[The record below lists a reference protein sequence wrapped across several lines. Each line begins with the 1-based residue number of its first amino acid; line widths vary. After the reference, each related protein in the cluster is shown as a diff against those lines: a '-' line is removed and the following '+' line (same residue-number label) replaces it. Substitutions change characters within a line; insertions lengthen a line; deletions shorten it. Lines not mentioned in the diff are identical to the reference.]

1 MADKDLKWED
11 NVEGKHYVD
20 KNCIAAK
27 YCVSVAP
34 EVFRMVENGSHAF
47 VHKQPSESGE
57 EDQVEDAMHGCPVS
71 AIGDDGDE

>member
-1 MADKDLKWED
+1 MAEKELKWED

-34 EVFRMVENGSHAF
+34 EVFRMVANGSHAM
-47 VHKQPSESGE
+47 VHKQPASPE
-57 EDQVEDAMHGCPVS
+57 EEEQVRDAITGCPVG
-71 AIGDDGDE
+71 AIGDDG

>member
-1 MADKDLKWED
+1 MADKELKWED

-34 EVFRMVENGSHAF
+34 EVFRMVENGSHAM
-47 VHKQPSESGE
+47 VHKQPETPADE
-57 EDQVEDAMHGCPVS
+57 EHVQDAIMGCPVG
-71 AIGDDGDE
+71 AIGDDG